1 MRTTLRDTPPL
12 RDTPVPRTRGLDST
26 LALVRDGYDFIS
38 DRCRRYGSEVFETRL
53 LFERTLCLVG
63 AEAAKV
69 FYDPDRF
76 ERAGAAPARLPKT
89 LFGQGGVQG
98 LDDAAHRSRKRMF
111 MSIMTP
117 ESIRDLVD
125 IFEQEWQ
132 AALDRWKRVQSIVL
146 YEEVSWVLCR
156 AVCRWAGVP
165 LAAYDVRRRTA
176 DLQALI
182 AAPAAVGPA
191 YWRGRRARRDCERWL
206 AEIVR
211 QVRRG
216 ELTAPV
222 GGVLHTFAEHREPD
236 GHTFAEH
243 REPDRQLLPDR
254 VAAVELLNILRPVV
268 AVDRFITFAA
278 LALHLHPRCREQ
290 LSDGSDPEVAR
301 RFTQEV
307 RRFYPFFPA
316 VVARVRTD
324 FDWNGVRFPQGRR
337 VLLGLYGTD
346 HDPRLWS
353 DPDQFR
359 PERFVDRPEDP
370 WTLIPQGGGDHHV
383 NHRCPGEWI
392 TIELIQSAVTL
403 LASGM
408 SYDVPDQD
416 LRVSLRQMPTL
427 PNSRLVLANVSQR

>member
-1 MRTTLRDTPPL
+1 MRTTLRDTPTL
-12 RDTPVPRTRGLDST
+12 RDTAVPRTQGLDNT
-26 LALVRDGYDFIS
+26 LALLRDGYDFIS
-38 DRCRRYGSEVFETRL
+38 DRCRRYGSDVFETRL

-63 AEAAKV
+63 AEAAKI

-76 ERAGAAPARLPKT
+76 ERAGAAPTRLPKT
-89 LFGQGGVQG
+89 LFGQGAVQT
-98 LDDAAHRSRKRMF
+98 LDGAAHRSRKRMF

-117 ESIRDLVD
+117 ESIRDLVG

-132 AALDRWKRVQSIVL
+132 AALDRWERVRSIVL

-165 LAAYDVRRRTA
+165 LAVHDVRRRTA
-176 DLQALI
+176 DFQALI
-182 AAPAAVGPA
+182 AAPAAIGPA

-206 AEIVR
+206 AEVVR
-211 QVRRG
+211 QVRRR
-216 ELTAPV
+216 EQAAPV

-236 GHTFAEH
+236 G
-243 REPDRQLLPDR
+243 QLLPDR
-254 VAAVELLNILRPVV
+254 IAAAELLNILRPVV

-278 LALHLHPRCREQ
+278 LALHLHPRCRQQ
-290 LSDGSDPEVAR
+290 LSERPDPEAAR

-324 FDWNGVRFPQGRR
+324 FDWNRVRFPQGRR
-337 VLLGLYGTD
+337 VLLDLYGTD
-346 HDPRLWS
+346 HDPRLWP
-353 DPDQFR
+353 DPEQFR

-383 NHRCPGEWI
+383 DHRCPGEWI
-392 TIELIQSAVTL
+392 TIELIQSAVTM

-408 SYDVPDQD
+408 SYEVPDQD
-416 LRVSLRQMPTL
+416 LRVSLRRMPTL
-427 PNSRLVLANVSQR
+427 PNSRLVLANVKRR